1 VNKKVFVIALAIA
14 CVVAGG
20 AIGGYLATTGAGPK
34 KATVPKIWRDPIL
47 EKAISEGLITGYRL
61 DEIHPAQNLK
71 YTTDDGNVSFNYTG
85 CVGGA
90 SCPGS
95 ITVLNIDYQA
105 DAAGEARAI
114 LRIARANSQG
124 MHIRFI
130 KITHL

>member
-1 VNKKVFVIALAIA
+1 MNKKVFVIAPAIA
-14 CVVAGG
+14 CVIAGG
-20 AIGGYLATTGAGPK
+20 AIGGYLATTSEGPK

-47 EKAISEGLITGYRL
+47 EKAISEGVIAGYQL
-61 DEIHPAQNLK
+61 DEIHPAQNLR

-90 SCPGS
+90 SCPHT
-95 ITVLNIDYQA
+95 ITVLNIGYQA
-105 DAAGEARAI
+105 DATDEARAI

-130 KITHL
+130 KVTHL